1 MFLMFTDNKNKRL
14 KFSDSLRENKFISH
28 WSVCI
33 GERGTLGVSCVTL
46 DKQQGNHFHQVPPH
60 SSIYLTARHILW
72 ECGDSKEK
80 EDKKVLVQD
89 FEWALH
95 RVFGILQGV
104 FFQKVPP

>member
-60 SSIYLTARHILW
+60 SSIYLTARHIGI
-72 ECGDSKEK
+72 EDNKEK

-89 FEWALH
+89 LEGALH
-95 RVFGILQGV
+95 RVFGILYVSGEA
-104 FFQKVPP
+104 